1 MNVCHRDIKLDNVLI
16 EDKNNMIKLIDFGF
30 AAFCSPTQKL
40 KIFCGTPSYMAPEI
54 VQKKEYDGKCV
65 DIWALGVLLFAMLTG
80 TFPFRGISESD
91 LYYKIQRGNFKIPD
105 HVSKEAKRVIY
116 KMLEVD
122 PRRRITA
129 REVSQYFV
137 NVNS

>member
-1 MNVCHRDIKLDNVLI
+1 
-16 EDKNNMIKLIDFGF
+16 MIKVIDFGF

-54 VQKKEYDGKCV
+54 VQKKEYDGKAV
-65 DIWALGVLLFAMLTG
+65 DMWALGVLLFAMLTG

-105 HVSKEAKRVIY
+105 GLSKDAKRIIY
-116 KMLEVD
+116 KLLEVD
-122 PRRRITA
+122 SRKRITA
-129 REVSQYFV
+129 KEVIVCSLIFI
-137 NVNS
+137 S

>member
-1 MNVCHRDIKLDNVLI
+1 
-16 EDKNNMIKLIDFGF
+16 
-30 AAFCSPTQKL
+30 
-40 KIFCGTPSYMAPEI
+40 
-54 VQKKEYDGKCV
+54 V

-105 HVSKEAKRVIY
+105 GISKEARRIIY

-122 PRRRITA
+122 YRKRITA
-129 REVSQYFV
+129 KEVTF
-137 NVNS
+137 